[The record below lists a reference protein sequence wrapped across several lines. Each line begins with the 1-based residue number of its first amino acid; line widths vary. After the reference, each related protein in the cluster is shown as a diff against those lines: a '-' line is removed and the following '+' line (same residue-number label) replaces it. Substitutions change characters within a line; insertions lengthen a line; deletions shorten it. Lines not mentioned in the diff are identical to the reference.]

1 MNVHN
6 DHIKYLRIANAR
18 ERAERIPIAFQLHDI
33 CRPSV
38 SITPHKLR
46 RTTFDHENRTHNDD
60 ANFIINYTGNRRK
73 SHYRHVVSGNN
84 SIHYTRNEAKRNI
97 HSESFC
103 RQQNQYRYTKK
114 NAHNKINANG
124 ETQLYSE
131 TLHNNRIAKQNVL
144 ERNTCDL
151 PTQILAVRKAK

>member
-1 MNVHN
+1 MTTLN
-6 DHIKYLRIANAR
+6 IFELRMR
-18 ERAERIPIAFQLHDI
+18 ERAERIPIEFQLHDI

-73 SHYRHVVSGNN
+73 SHYRHVASGNN
-84 SIHYTRNEAKRNI
+84 SIHYTRNEAKKTYTRN
-97 HSESFC
+97 HSVG
-103 RQQNQYRYTKK
+103 NKINIDTKK

-151 PTQILAVRKAK
+151 PTQIFAVRKTK